1 MRISRSWVLALRFV
15 VVTSLAM
22 SLIAGGS
29 GRPASADENP
39 FNVALNVA
47 LMNALAE
54 PVLDPVA
61 DPPGSFK
68 NVKPNQF
75 DPAKSYLVQAAWL
88 HGTGCPTNAQ
98 YQEFNPAPPFELRPA
113 VYTDAACATGDPND
127 ARNEG
132 LLMFKTGPTNDNASA
147 VAELINVKGMTLTE
161 LGYDIRKPGAGT
173 QVGPQGSHCGAGA
186 PRFNIVTTTDLFFLG
201 CNSPAGTPTAS
212 GQGWIR
218 LRWSPVV
225 AYSATTGLLGG
236 ITGTVTRI
244 VIVFDEGQDTGP
256 DFFGAAILDNID
268 VNGKLVGRGAVQA
281 N

>member
-1 MRISRSWVLALRFV
+1 MRFSPAWLSALRFV
-15 VVTSLAM
+15 VVTSLAV
-22 SLIAGGS
+22 SLVAGGS

-54 PVLDPVA
+54 PLLDPLA

-68 NVKPNQF
+68 AVKPNQF
-75 DPAKSYLVQAAWL
+75 DPAKTYLVQSAWL
-88 HGTGCPTNAQ
+88 HGTGCPTAATTE
-98 YQEFNPAPPFELRPA
+98 EFVPPFFTTTQPGS
-113 VYTDAACATGDPND
+113 YTDGACTTGDPGD

-132 LLMFKTGPTNDNASA
+132 LLMFKTGPTNNNASA

-173 QVGPQGSHCGAGA
+173 QAGPQGSHCGAGA

-201 CNSPAGTPTAS
+201 CNSPVAS
-212 GQGWIR
+212 STVPGQGWIR

-225 AYSATTGLLGG
+225 AFSATTGLPGS
-236 ITGTVTRI
+236 ITGTVKRI
-244 VIVFDEGQDTGP
+244 VIVFDEGQDVGP
-256 DFFGAAILDNID
+256 DLFGAAILDNID
-268 VNGKLVGRGAVQA
+268 VNGTLVGRGAVQA